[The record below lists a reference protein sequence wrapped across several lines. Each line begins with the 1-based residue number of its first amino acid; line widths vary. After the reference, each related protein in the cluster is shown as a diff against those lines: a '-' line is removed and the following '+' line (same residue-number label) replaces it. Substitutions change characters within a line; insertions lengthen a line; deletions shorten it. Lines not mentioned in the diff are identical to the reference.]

1 MQHTSSKGMA
11 KCAICGKTESQ
22 PGTFPMVV
30 GVGRVCLDDGMSKV
44 KCESC
49 GTEVKLITSARL
61 QGRVLC
67 LADYM
72 KEIEKFRQHI
82 VQSFDEE
89 QEPAVSILQ
98 KAYMEAPKG
107 YTLLA
112 VRRGRNST
120 HAWEA
125 EYEKT
130 EIFQMR
136 CS

>member
-1 MQHTSSKGMA
+1 
-11 KCAICGKTESQ
+11 
-22 PGTFPMVV
+22 MVV
-30 GVGRVCLDDGMSKV
+30 GVGKVCIADGMTKV

-49 GTEVKLITSARL
+49 GEEVKRITSAKL
-61 QGRVLC
+61 QGRTVC

-72 KEIEKFRQHI
+72 KGVEKFRQHI
-82 VQSFDEE
+82 VQSFDEDA
-89 QEPAVSILQ
+89 EPAASILRR
-98 KAYMEAPKG
+98 AYMEAPEG

-120 HAWEA
+120 HLWEA

>member
-1 MQHTSSKGMA
+1 
-11 KCAICGKTESQ
+11 
-22 PGTFPMVV
+22 MVV
-30 GVGRVCLDDGMSKV
+30 GVGKVCISDGMAKV

-49 GTEVKLITSARL
+49 GEEVKRITSAKL
-61 QGRVLC
+61 QGRTVC

-72 KEIEKFRQHI
+72 KGVEKFRQHI
-82 VQSFDEE
+82 VQSFDEDA
-89 QEPAVSILQ
+89 EPVASILGR
-98 KAYMEAPKG
+98 AYREAPEG

-120 HAWEA
+120 HLWEA

-130 EIFQMR
+130 EVFQMR